1 MMKANILDVKETP
14 SGVQQNFFTSD
25 PKIYPIIALQTAA
38 IAGHQTNETKKLAQ
52 MKKNPHLIPFILVT
66 SLFFLWG
73 LANILNSALISHFQP
88 VFDISR
94 AQALLV
100 ETAFYLGYFTIA
112 VPAGLYM
119 EKYTYKKGIIL
130 GLLLYAIG
138 ALLFIPAAKM
148 LTFTFF
154 LLALYVIASG
164 LAFLETAANP
174 YVTILGPRENA
185 TQRLNFAQS
194 FNGVALVVG
203 PYLAGLLIFSGNEGA
218 MVTREAKVQAAN
230 AVVVPYVGIA
240 VAVLVV
246 AFLIWRT
253 QMPEP
258 DKGDKLKFDPAIFK
272 FRHLILAVLAQL
284 LYVGAQAGLWGITID
299 FVTAMMPG
307 VSKEV
312 ASGAYLVAGTLLFVI
327 GRFIG
332 TFLMSY
338 IKDNTL
344 LGIYG
349 LIAAGL
355 CLTGILAGG
364 AAAVYAILGVNFF
377 MSIMFPTIFGLGV
390 RDLGEHTKLG
400 SSFIIMAIVGGA
412 IFPPIMGLL
421 SESYSIQA
429 SFWIPVASF
438 LFVAFYGFRGYAHP
452 KGFVAAPAV

>member
-1 MMKANILDVKETP
+1 MKANILDVKETP

-203 PYLAGLLIFSGNEGA
+203 PYLAGLLIFSGNEGE
-218 MVTREAKVQAAN
+218 MVTQEAKVQAAN

-246 AFLIWRT
+246 ALLIWRT

-272 FRHLILAVLAQL
+272 FRHLMLAVLAQL

-299 FVTAMMPG
+299 FVTVMMPG

-390 RDLGEHTKLG
+390 RDLGKHTKLG

-421 SESYSIQA
+421 SESHSIQA